1 MHFRGPH
8 PSRRH
13 SSVRLHSGDSLGTG
27 AACAASVAAHA
38 HRMPCRLSGRPSKA
52 HSSLRPQNCLR
63 LLGAKRGTR
72 RRRHEAEQ
80 ARTAGHGR
88 RRRDGCEALEGCIQP
103 QADRAVS
110 GERMTRLTPDGR
122 AVAGGA
128 PQQRTKQAQTLT
140 ECAGRGMPPPL
151 AEPASRGGLHGDGR
165 DPERNLVIAERGADA
180 ARRPYAMA
188 GEVAAAFPAY

>member
-1 MHFRGPH
+1 MEG
-8 PSRRH
+8 
-13 SSVRLHSGDSLGTG
+13 
-27 AACAASVAAHA
+27 
-38 HRMPCRLSGRPSKA
+38 
-52 HSSLRPQNCLR
+52 
-63 LLGAKRGTR
+63 
-72 RRRHEAEQ
+72 RRHEAEQ
-80 ARTAGHGR
+80 ARAAGRGR

-110 GERMTRLTPDGR
+110 GERMTRLTPDER

-128 PQQRTKQAQTLT
+128 PHLQPHLGSAPT

-180 ARRPYAMA
+180 ARRLYA
-188 GEVAAAFPAY
+188 

>member
-1 MHFRGPH
+1 M
-8 PSRRH
+8 
-13 SSVRLHSGDSLGTG
+13 
-27 AACAASVAAHA
+27 
-38 HRMPCRLSGRPSKA
+38 KA
-52 HSSLRPQNCLR
+52 LPSLRPQNFLR
-63 LLGAKRGTR
+63 LLGAKRRTR

-80 ARTAGHGR
+80 ARTAGRGR

-110 GERMTRLTPDGR
+110 GERVMRLTPDGR

-128 PQQRTKQAQTLT
+128 PLLRTKKAQTLT

-151 AEPASRGGLHGDGR
+151 AEPARGGGMHGDGR

>member
-1 MHFRGPH
+1 MVD
-8 PSRRH
+8 S
-13 SSVRLHSGDSLGTG
+13 LHSPRPCQRTVWRGSFAPLGS
-27 AACAASVAAHA
+27 A
-38 HRMPCRLSGRPSKA
+38 
-52 HSSLRPQNCLR
+52 SSLRPQNFLR

-80 ARTAGHGR
+80 ARTAGRGR
-88 RRRDGCEALEGCIQP
+88 CRRDGCEALEGCIRP

-128 PQQRTKQAQTLT
+128 PPQRTSKAQALT

-165 DPERNLVIAERGADA
+165 APERNLAIAERGADA
-180 ARRPYAMA
+180 ARRPYATA

>member
-1 MHFRGPH
+1 MNRYVQMRRVSFPAPLWGALCKCDDTPSLCHRGAE
-8 PSRRH
+8 
-13 SSVRLHSGDSLGTG
+13 RLEG
-27 AACAASVAAHA
+27 
-38 HRMPCRLSGRPSKA
+38 
-52 HSSLRPQNCLR
+52 
-63 LLGAKRGTR
+63 
-72 RRRHEAEQ
+72 RRHEAEQ

-128 PQQRTKQAQTLT
+128 PPQRTKKAQTLT

-165 DPERNLVIAERGADA
+165 DPERNLAIAERGADA
-180 ARRPYAMA
+180 ARRPYATA
-188 GEVAAAFPAY
+188 GEVA

>member
-1 MHFRGPH
+1 MSVSAVRVRAPYDGQSECVARNCVENCFAITYLW
-8 PSRRH
+8 SAMRRCYNLQCNTPFSPCH
-13 SSVRLHSGDSLGTG
+13 CCAERLEG
-27 AACAASVAAHA
+27 
-38 HRMPCRLSGRPSKA
+38 
-52 HSSLRPQNCLR
+52 
-63 LLGAKRGTR
+63 
-72 RRRHEAEQ
+72 RRHEAEQ
-80 ARTAGHGR
+80 ARTAGRSR

-110 GERMTRLTPDGR
+110 GERMTSLTPDGR

-128 PQQRTKQAQTLT
+128 PPERTKKAQTLT

-165 DPERNLVIAERGADA
+165 DPERNLTIAERGADA
-180 ARRPYAMA
+180 ARRPYATA